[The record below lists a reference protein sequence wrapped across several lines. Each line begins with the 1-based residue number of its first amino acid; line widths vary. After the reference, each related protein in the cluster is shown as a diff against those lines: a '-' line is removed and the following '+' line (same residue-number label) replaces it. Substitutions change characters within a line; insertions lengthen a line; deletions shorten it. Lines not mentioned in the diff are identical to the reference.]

1 MFIVKERDMER
12 VMYVMD
18 AQTYESYEWLLRQTL
33 YAAILVHIYMCLGY
47 AFIALLFV
55 VICLSYAFIAL
66 LFVVC
71 LLHQMKVFLQFQ
83 SDKHRY
89 VHSLSMCLV

>member
-1 MFIVKERDMER
+1 MNHMNDC
-12 VMYVMD
+12 YVR
-18 AQTYESYEWLLRQTL
+18 AL
-33 YAAILVHIYMCLGY
+33 YAVILVRIYMCLGY

-55 VICLSYAFIAL
+55 VMCPSYAFIAL

-71 LLHQMKVFLQFQ
+71 LLHHMKVFLQFQ
-83 SDKHRY
+83 SDKDGY